1 MTMVNHPTEP
11 STIGRNGRTVIRGR
25 GRGSRGGGRSG
36 SVDGGRSGR
45 IGGRGRRAG
54 RGRCVR
60 NGVGFFWVLSDVDL
74 NEVPTLVSDQIGNG
88 VKIEGIN
95 VENFDG
101 VVDKESE
108 ESRIKSIEQEQRCRE
123 VEEKQLALEL
133 EIRNKGM
140 NLEEIKGK
148 IRILEREKLRV
159 EEEIKALKVKKVGL
173 VGANVGGEFS
183 SDEREMDDED
193 VSRVSQSM
201 VENKVLECEKKFAL
215 KEVEVWK
222 RKCEELELRVL
233 ELEGRLKCH
242 GKADVSIGINGANTV
257 IGDDVCASSPSR
269 DLGSPSCLLGAIE
282 EVTPIEG
289 SLDKKYVRTYST
301 SAKQMHVKRR
311 LAFHNEKSCDKK
323 IAPSTPSTVIDIID
337 CDNDDD
343 VPARPKSEGLPGMM
357 SKYGVQETDGG
368 IMTPNTKRKRD
379 QVVTSDDECDNYN
392 KRTPNKRLLKLEN
405 CDSEGEDKDGD
416 ITPTKQSESENDDD
430 DNIPISQLKRNRA
443 QGSQPALP
451 LNPTGPKRCLVKY
464 GPGELRY
471 KTRNTENNPDTLTSE
486 NVADHE
492 SSEDESE
499 NSNLNYEEIIS
510 RFKGR
515 RKPNSKWISEA
526 DMLSDFGKN
535 PELCMKAVCAIYR
548 QQTNEEKACK
558 ASIVNNG
565 RGFSK
570 FDAMRFTVFYVA
582 RGTYLGEF
590 LTDRVPNGDLVKSV
604 AELQKYYPN
613 GVEECRSL
621 ADRYSK
627 QLFNIYENGEDPY
640 FP

>member
-1 MTMVNHPTEP
+1 MIM
-11 STIGRNGRTVIRGR
+11 
-25 GRGSRGGGRSG
+25 
-36 SVDGGRSGR
+36 
-45 IGGRGRRAG
+45 
-54 RGRCVR
+54 
-60 NGVGFFWVLSDVDL
+60 DL
-74 NEVPTLVSDQIGNG
+74 NEVPTLVSDQKSNG
-88 VKIEGIN
+88 VKIEEKN

-108 ESRIKSIEQEQRCRE
+108 ESRIKSIEQEQRFRE

-133 EIRNKGM
+133 EIRNKVM
-140 NLEEIKGK
+140 NLEEIKVK
-148 IRILEREKLRV
+148 IRVLEGEKLRI
-159 EEEIKALKVKKVGL
+159 EEEIKGLKVRKAGL
-173 VGANVGGEFS
+173 VGANVGGEFL
-183 SDEREMDDED
+183 SDERVMEDED
-193 VSRVSQSM
+193 VSRVSQLM
-201 VENKVLECEKKFAL
+201 VENKVLACEKNFAL
-215 KEVEVWK
+215 KEVEVCK
-222 RKCEELELRVL
+222 RKCEDLELRML
-233 ELEGRLKCH
+233 ELEGRLKSH
-242 GKADVSIGINGANTV
+242 GKADISIGINGANPV
-257 IGDDVCASSPSR
+257 VDDDVCASSPSR
-269 DLGSPSCLLGAIE
+269 DLGSPSRLLGAIE

-289 SLDKKYVRTYST
+289 SLDKKYVRTNST
-301 SAKQMHVKRR
+301 STKQMHVKRR
-311 LAFHNEKSCDKK
+311 LAFYNEKSCVEK
-323 IAPSTPSTVIDIID
+323 IAPSTPATVIDIID

-343 VPARPKSEGLPGMM
+343 VLARLKPNSQSEGLLGLM
-357 SKYGVQETDGG
+357 SKNGVQETDG

-379 QVVTSDDECDNYN
+379 LMVVTSDDECDNY
-392 KRTPNKRLLKLEN
+392 KCTPNKRSLKIEN
-405 CDSEGEDKDGD
+405 SDSEGEDKDDG
-416 ITPTKQSESENDDD
+416 IKLTKQSESDNDDD

-443 QGSQPALP
+443 QGSQPALSALP
-451 LNPTGPKRCLVKY
+451 LDPTRPKRRLVKY
-464 GPGELRY
+464 GQGELRD
-471 KTRNTENNPDTLTSE
+471 KTQNTENHPDTLISE

-499 NSNLNYEEIIS
+499 GSDHLSSFIVDDSDDEDVEDDISKEDTGANFDDVEDDVSEEGGDDSDDDGDSSDSNLNYDEIIS
-510 RFKGR
+510 KLRGR

-558 ASIVNNG
+558 ASIVSNG

-570 FDAMRFTVFYVA
+570 FDAT

-590 LTDRVPNGDLVKSV
+590 LTDGVPNGDLVKSV
-604 AELQKYYPN
+604 EELQKYHPS

>member
-1 MTMVNHPTEP
+1 
-11 STIGRNGRTVIRGR
+11 
-25 GRGSRGGGRSG
+25 
-36 SVDGGRSGR
+36 
-45 IGGRGRRAG
+45 
-54 RGRCVR
+54 
-60 NGVGFFWVLSDVDL
+60 
-74 NEVPTLVSDQIGNG
+74 
-88 VKIEGIN
+88 
-95 VENFDG
+95 
-101 VVDKESE
+101 
-108 ESRIKSIEQEQRCRE
+108 
-123 VEEKQLALEL
+123 
-133 EIRNKGM
+133 M

-499 NSNLNYEEIIS
+499 SSVHSLSSFIVDDSDDEDVEDDISKGDTEDNSDDVEDDVSEEDGGDDSDDDGDSSDSNLNYEEIIS

-570 FDAMRFTVFYVA
+570 FDAMR
-582 RGTYLGEF
+582 GTYLGEF